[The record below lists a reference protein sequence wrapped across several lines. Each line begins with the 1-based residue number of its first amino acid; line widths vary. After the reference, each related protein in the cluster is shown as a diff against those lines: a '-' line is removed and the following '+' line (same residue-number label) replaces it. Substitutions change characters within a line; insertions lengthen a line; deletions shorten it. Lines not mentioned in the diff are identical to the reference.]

1 MDFLSSIEYWHWLIL
16 GLVLLGIEILVFGA
30 IFLWMGIAALA
41 VGILVLLIPTLLWM
55 PQILI
60 WSILAVVG
68 AFGWQTYRKNHPSKD
83 KPSTMNRRGEQY
95 VGRHFTLNKDIVNG
109 AGELHVDD
117 TRWKIVSYKDLPAG
131 MKVKVVAVEG
141 TSLRV
146 EEFIS

>member
-1 MDFLSSIEYWHWLIL
+1 MSFMENIEYWHWLVFGMLML
-16 GLVLLGIEILVFGA
+16 GLEILVFGA
-30 IFLWMGIAALA
+30 IFLWFGIAALI
-41 VGILVLLIPTLLWM
+41 VGTLVFVIPTLMWM
-55 PQILI
+55 PQVVI

-68 AFGWQTYRKNHPSKD
+68 AYGWQIYKKKHPSLA
-83 KPSTMNRRGEQY
+83 KPTTINRRGEQI

-109 AGELHVDD
+109 VGELHIDD

-131 MKVKVVAVEG
+131 MKVKVIAVEG